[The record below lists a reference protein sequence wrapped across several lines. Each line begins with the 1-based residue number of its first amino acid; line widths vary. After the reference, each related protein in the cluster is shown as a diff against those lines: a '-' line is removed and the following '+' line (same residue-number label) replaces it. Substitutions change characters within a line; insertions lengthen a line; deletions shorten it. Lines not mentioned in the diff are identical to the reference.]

1 MIPDKSI
8 DGLIFDERNGAF
20 VFLRPDGE
28 GRFEYSQVFRS
39 REEAVFA
46 FKTNALIYGE
56 ILFSRPK

>member
-8 DGLIFDERNGAF
+8 DGLIFDESNGAF

-46 FKTNALIYGE
+46 FKTNALIYTA
-56 ILFSRPK
+56 